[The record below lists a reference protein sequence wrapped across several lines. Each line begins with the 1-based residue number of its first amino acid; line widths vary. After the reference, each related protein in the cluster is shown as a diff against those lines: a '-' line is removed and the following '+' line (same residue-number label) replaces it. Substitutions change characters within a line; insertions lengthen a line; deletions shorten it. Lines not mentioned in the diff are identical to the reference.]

1 MTITKK
7 QLKPPVRRAGPQKE
21 LDEKELA
28 RLATPYFERLLAMHP
43 VNMRRLFSKSI
54 FDLANRSAFAVTSR
68 QALIYVLGCNGF
80 THTATAACLGMNAS
94 TCVYIFR
101 RATDRYENDLQF
113 RGLCDEIAFENDLA
127 HGAAGGGK
135 QPQTH

>member
-1 MTITKK
+1 MTTTKK
-7 QLKPPVRRAGPQKE
+7 QLTPPVRRAGPQKE

-43 VNMRRLFSKSI
+43 ANLRGLFKKSI
-54 FDLANRSAFAVTSR
+54 FDLQNRSAFAVTSR
-68 QALIYVLGCNGF
+68 QALIFVLGCNGF
-80 THTATAACLGMNAS
+80 THTATAACLNMNAS
-94 TCVYIFR
+94 TCVYIFKR
-101 RATDRYENDLQF
+101 GTERYENDLQF
-113 RGLCDEIAFENDLA
+113 HELCDEIAFESDLA